1 MMLVYWRM
9 RIYQGMRVYRMMRIC
24 RSDEWKILQVKEKEG
39 IIRQIETG
47 SEVKRKWINQDL
59 M

>member
-1 MMLVYWRM
+1 M
-9 RIYQGMRVYRMMRIC
+9 YQGMRVYRRMRIC
-24 RSDEWKILQVKEKEG
+24 RGAEWKILQVKEKEG